1 MTKKNLHVANNHD
14 AIVCKCPKHR
24 SHSDHTHTKRCP
36 LNAQEIYNCP
46 TCQQD
51 MSLTELADVIEKVQ
65 KKATR
70 SNIDHSTHD
79 HPATPAARAICRKA
93 RHAIEVKQ
101 EAIAVA
107 KKAKAA

>member
-1 MTKKNLHVANNHD
+1 MTKKDLHVANNHD

-46 TCQQD
+46 TCQRTV
-51 MSLTELADVIEKVQ
+51 SIHEVVEAVKE

-70 SNIDHSTHD
+70 STIDHSTHD